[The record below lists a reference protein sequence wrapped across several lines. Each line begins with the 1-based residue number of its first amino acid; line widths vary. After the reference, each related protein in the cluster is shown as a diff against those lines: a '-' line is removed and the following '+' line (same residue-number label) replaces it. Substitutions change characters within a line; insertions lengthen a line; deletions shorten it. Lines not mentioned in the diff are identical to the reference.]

1 MGNRAPGERVSST
14 FVIGG
19 VESER
24 RSAKAAAM
32 RKVLVIGSSGAGKSV
47 FAARLA
53 RRTGLPLIHLDAI
66 YWRPGWVKTPKDE
79 WTRTV
84 DELLARDAWIID
96 GNYVGTLDR
105 RLAACDTVVFL
116 DLPRAV
122 CLWRAVK
129 RRIVFRGRA
138 RPDITTGCDERL
150 TLEFIRWIWEYPE
163 KRRPGVLAK
172 LSALRPNQRAI
183 VLRSTA
189 EAEAF
194 LRAI

>member
-1 MGNRAPGERVSST
+1 
-14 FVIGG
+14 
-19 VESER
+19 
-24 RSAKAAAM
+24 M

-47 FAARLA
+47 LAARLA

-66 YWRPGWVKTPKDE
+66 YWSPGWVKTPKEE
-79 WTRTV
+79 WARTV
-84 DELLARDAWIID
+84 DALLARDAWIID
-96 GNYVGTLDR
+96 GNYAGTMDR

-129 RRIVFRGRA
+129 RRIVYARGS
-138 RPDITTGCDERL
+138 RPDMTDGCDERL
-150 TLEFIRWIWEYPE
+150 TWQFIQWIWQYPG

-172 LSALRPNQRAI
+172 LSALRPDQRAA

-189 EAEAF
+189 EVEAF
-194 LRAI
+194 LRTVSKPAAPS